1 MTRAYFLDTIIPSI
15 YDSLD
20 GAHPHDLA
28 VLFSVAA
35 MTALFD
41 ETAIA
46 DAQRALSPIDY
57 HETSYACL
65 IAGNLYTDVT
75 LASLIALHLIGSFMI
90 NSGDR
95 RLQDGIFSVV
105 GLAMRLAIVAG
116 YHRGERFEARADR

>member
-1 MTRAYFLDTIIPSI
+1 MTRVYFLDTIIPSV

-41 ETAIA
+41 ETATA
-46 DAQRALSPIDY
+46 DSQRALSPVDY

-116 YHRGERFEARADR
+116 YHRGERLRARVDC